1 MIELSLRPA
10 DPAVVGV
17 YNRPPRSWIAP
28 LVAASLAL
36 VAGMSGWK
44 GVDLPAQLY
53 RVGLFHRQGLTMWDT
68 QWYGGHWTLDYSVLF
83 PPLAGVIG
91 LRATEMASAGVAAL
105 AFDRLVVGHF
115 GRGARAGSLM
125 FALGTL
131 VPVAIG
137 RLPFLL
143 GEALALAACW
153 ATVRKRWPLAIPL
166 ALGASLASPLAGAFL
181 VLGMSAWLLGTWP
194 AHRVDASGVIA
205 AAAVPIVALT
215 ALFPGQGTM
224 PFPLRDFLAE
234 GAIFAA
240 AALFVPRHERTLRI
254 GAGLYVAAF
263 VANFVVPSAL
273 GGNIER
279 MGETLG
285 LPLVVCVLWPLRRAV
300 LTALA
305 IPLVLVNWGPAWSA
319 VTNRTNPSSN
329 AEFFAPVVSYLVAHD
344 NPLGRVE
351 IVPTAAHWEA
361 AYAAPSI
368 PLARGWERQLD
379 TADNPIFYMKGALTP
394 QTYRSW
400 LVNNGVRYVA
410 LPDVKLDYAA
420 VEEGRLVQE
429 GVPGLRIVWRNANWR
444 VYEIQGSP
452 GIVSGPVG
460 AVALHGDTIS
470 LDVIAPGTI
479 NVKERYSSR
488 WAVTEGMGCTHE
500 DSGGWLSIQAMRPG
514 PLRAQLVLIGPPG
527 DAC

>member
-1 MIELSLRPA
+1 MSELSLRRT
-10 DPAVVGV
+10 DPAAVGV
-17 YNRPPRSWIAP
+17 DGGLPWSWMAP
-28 LVAASLAL
+28 LAAVSLAF
-36 VAGMSGWK
+36 VAGLWGWK

-53 RVGLFHRQGLTMWDT
+53 RVGLFHRQGLTLWDT
-68 QWYGGHWTLDYSVLF
+68 QWYGGHWTLGYSVVF

-91 LRATEMASAGVAAL
+91 LRATEIASAGVAAL
-105 AFDRLVVGHF
+105 AFDRLAVGHF
-115 GRGARAGSLM
+115 GRGARAGSVM

-137 RLPFLL
+137 QLPFLL

-181 VLGMSAWLLGTWP
+181 VLGVGAWLLGTWP
-194 AHRVDASGVIA
+194 EHRVGACGVIA
-205 AAAVPIVALT
+205 GATIPIVALT
-215 ALFPGQGTM
+215 TLFPGQGAM

-240 AALFVPRHERTLRI
+240 AALFVPRDERTLRI
-254 GAGLYVAAF
+254 GTGLYIAAF

-279 MGETLG
+279 LGETLG
-285 LPLVVCVLWPLRRAV
+285 LPLAVCVLWPLRRAV
-300 LTALA
+300 LAALA
-305 IPLVLVNWGPAWSA
+305 LPFILINWGPAWSA
-319 VTNRTNPSSN
+319 VMNPTSPSSN
-329 AEFFAPVVSYLVAHD
+329 AQFFVPVVSYLDAHD

-361 AYAAPSI
+361 AYVAPSV

-379 TADNPIFYMKGALTP
+379 TADNPIFYLKGALTP

-400 LVNNGVRYVA
+400 LVENGVRFVA
-410 LPDVKLDYAA
+410 LPDVQLDYAA
-420 VEEGRLVQE
+420 VGEGRLVQE
-429 GVPGLRIVWRNANWR
+429 GVPGLRMVWHSANWR
-444 VYEIQGSP
+444 VYEVHGSP
-452 GIVSGPVG
+452 GIVSGPAR
-460 AVALHGDTIS
+460 AVALRGDTIS
-470 LDVIAPGTI
+470 LDVTAPGTI
-479 NVKERYSSR
+479 HLKERYSPR
-488 WAVTEGMGCTHE
+488 WALTQGAGCTHE
-500 DSGGWLSIQAMRPG
+500 DTGGWLSIQAKRSGPMRVQLRLFGPG
-514 PLRAQLVLIGPPG
+514 G